1 MKKWARRGAAWALAL
16 AILLSPPAARAVL
29 SDVYFTAVNDQLL
42 ELSDETMPFFS
53 GGVLYVSSRLF
64 EGTDLGVSYVR
75 DTNSGL
81 AMLYTTNTKVDLRF
95 DLEEQVAY
103 DRQGNFYSGRA
114 IERNGVIFFPLDLVC
129 KRFGLNHTYNLT
141 DTVPL
146 IRVTSASAIL
156 DDSFFID
163 AASTQMADRYAEYE
177 RAVTAV
183 PDQGGTT
190 APPEQKP
197 GPTVPQPPHTPE
209 TPVHAAEGQKVY
221 LLFSCRAEEARS
233 VMERLGDVQ
242 ATFLLT
248 AEEMEDADLLRGLV
262 AQGHARRR
270 PPGSWSEPGSCCG
283 RPRAAGWSWSGM
295 RTERT
300 WGRCWRRRGAPGSPG
315 PWTSAA
321 AAWTPPLRP
330 AAFCGPSGATGRT

>member
-262 AQGHARRR
+262 AQGHAVALRLT
-270 PPGSWSEPGSCCG
+270 GQTEEE
-283 RPRAAGWSWSGM
+283 AAGEL
-295 RTERT
+295 ERARELT